1 MFKKAY
7 NRLKNQ
13 TANRPSITG
22 INLIGEKVILR
33 EKKLEDAVED
43 YVWRRDP
50 ELSELDATRPIS
62 MSFTDY
68 HRYTREEL
76 RYDSY
81 YSVRLAVDTLDGTH
95 IGNCMYYD
103 INDRRLEAELGIM
116 IGNRDYWSQG
126 YGSDAVK
133 TLIDYIFSYT
143 HLTKIY
149 LHTLEGNLRARRS
162 FEKSGLLE
170 IRKAKRS
177 GKNFVRMEIIKED
190 WLDCGQKKQEGLQP
204 EESISRKPS

>member
-7 NRLKNQ
+7 NKLKNQ
-13 TANRPSITG
+13 TEQRSSISG
-22 INLIGEKVILR
+22 INLIGEKVVLR
-33 EKKLEDAVED
+33 EKKLDDAVED
-43 YVWRRDP
+43 YVWRRDS

-76 RYDSY
+76 KYNSY
-81 YSVRLAVDTLDGTH
+81 YSVRLAVETLDGIH

-103 INDRRLEAELGIM
+103 INNRRQEAELGIM

-133 TLIDYIFSYT
+133 TLIDYVFSYT
-143 HLTKIY
+143 RLTKIY
-149 LHTLEGNLRARRS
+149 LHTLKENYRARKS
-162 FEKSGLLE
+162 FTKSGLSE
-170 IRKAKRS
+170 IRKVKRS
-177 GKNFVRMEIIKED
+177 GKDFIRMEIIRDD
-190 WLDCGQKKQEGLQP
+190 WLDLDQQR
-204 EESISRKPS
+204 EESGAKESIARKPL

>member
-13 TANRPSITG
+13 TERRPSIAG
-22 INLIGEKVILR
+22 INLVGEKVVLR
-33 EKKLEDAVED
+33 EKKLDDAVED
-43 YVWRRDP
+43 YVWRRDS

-62 MSFTDY
+62 MSFSDY
-68 HRYTREEL
+68 HRYTQEEL

-81 YSVRLAVDTLDGTH
+81 YSVRLAVDTLDGIH

-103 INDRRLEAELGIM
+103 INDRRQEAELGIM

-126 YGSDAVK
+126 YGSDAIK
-133 TLIDYIFSYT
+133 TLIDYVFSYT

-149 LHTLEGNLRARRS
+149 LHTLEENRRARRS
-162 FEKSGLLE
+162 FEKSGLAE
-170 IRKAKRS
+170 VRKVKRS
-177 GKNFVRMEIIKED
+177 GRDFVRMEIITEEWLNSVKEKD
-190 WLDCGQKKQEGLQP
+190 SQP
-204 EESISRKPS
+204 EESIARKPL

>member
-7 NRLKNQ
+7 NKLKNQ
-13 TANRPSITG
+13 TEQRSSISG
-22 INLIGEKVILR
+22 INLIGEKVVLR
-33 EKKLEDAVED
+33 EKKLDDAVED
-43 YVWRRDP
+43 YVWRRDS

-76 RYDSY
+76 KYNSY
-81 YSVRLAVDTLDGTH
+81 YSVRLAVETLDGIH

-103 INDRRLEAELGIM
+103 INDRRQEAELGIM

-133 TLIDYIFSYT
+133 TLIDYVFSYT
-143 HLTKIY
+143 RLTKIY
-149 LHTLEGNLRARRS
+149 LHTLKENYRARKS
-162 FEKSGLLE
+162 FTKSGLSE
-170 IRKAKRS
+170 TRTVKRS
-177 GKNFVRMEIIKED
+177 GKDFIRMEIIRDD
-190 WLDCGQKKQEGLQP
+190 WLDLDQQREDGGGK
-204 EESISRKPS
+204 ESIARKPL

>member
-7 NRLKNQ
+7 NRLKNHQ
-13 TANRPSITG
+13 ERRPATVG
-22 INLIGEKVILR
+22 INLIGEKVVLR

-103 INDRRLEAELGIM
+103 INDRRQEAELGIM
-116 IGNRDYWSQG
+116 IGDRDYWSEG

-133 TLIDYIFSYT
+133 TLINYVFSYT
-143 HLTKIY
+143 HLAKIY
-149 LHTLEGNLRARRS
+149 LHTLKENYRARRS
-162 FEKSGLLE
+162 FTKSGLSE
-170 IRKAKRS
+170 IREVRRS
-177 GKNFVRMEIIKED
+177 GKDFVRMEIIKED
-190 WLDCGQKKQEGLQP
+190 WLDLEKQREDSHP
-204 EESISRKPS
+204 KESIARKP

>member
-1 MFKKAY
+1 LFKKAY
-7 NRLKNQ
+7 NRLKNH
-13 TANRPSITG
+13 TAIRPSIAG

-43 YVWRRDP
+43 YVWRRDS

-95 IGNCMYYD
+95 IG
-103 INDRRLEAELGIM
+103 IM

-133 TLIDYIFSYT
+133 TLIDYVFSYT

-162 FEKSGLLE
+162 FEKSGLIE
-170 IRKAKRS
+170 IRKVKRS
-177 GKNFVRMEIIKED
+177 GKSFVRMEIIKED
-190 WLDCGQKKQEGLQP
+190 WLDCGQKKQEGPQP